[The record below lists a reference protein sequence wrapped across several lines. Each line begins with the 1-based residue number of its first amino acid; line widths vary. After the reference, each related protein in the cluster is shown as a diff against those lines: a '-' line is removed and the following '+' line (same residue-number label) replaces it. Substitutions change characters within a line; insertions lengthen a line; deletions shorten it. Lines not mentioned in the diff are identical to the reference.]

1 MSDPNIEVWL
11 RMYEE
16 QVRHGRH
23 HEEMRA
29 QSTNF
34 VVAISAAALAF
45 ISSDHVTAD
54 KVTIIAILLIA
65 INVYGWLIS
74 LKHYER
80 SRLHVTVGTKYR
92 DIISEATSIG
102 GRVINVERKAG
113 KTDHEA
119 KFGFSRWLRAYALWS
134 GLHLL
139 LAGFGVALIW
149 KPCAA

>member
-45 ISSDHVTAD
+45 ISSEHASAD
-54 KVTIIAILLIA
+54 KVTTIALLLIA

-80 SRLHVTVGTKYR
+80 SRLHVAVGTRYR
-92 DIISEATSIG
+92 DVISQATAIG
-102 GRVINVERKAG
+102 GSLINVERKSG
-113 KTDHEA
+113 KTEHES

-139 LAGFGVALIW
+139 LAGFGMALIW

>member
-1 MSDPNIEVWL
+1 MSDQNVEVWL

-16 QVRHGRH
+16 QSRHGRH

-34 VVAISAAALAF
+34 IVAISAAALAF
-45 ISSDHVTAD
+45 ISSEHATAER
-54 KVTIIAILLIA
+54 VTIIAWLLIA
-65 INVYGWLIS
+65 INIYGWLIS

-92 DIISEATSIG
+92 DVISKAAAIG
-102 GRVINVERKAG
+102 ESLINLERNAG
-113 KTDHEA
+113 KADHER

-134 GLHLL
+134 GLHIL